1 MINVST
7 SNRTESTNW
16 FHSIEINT
24 DYRSSLVAM
33 MVLLSLI
40 LLFMLILLCLPKS
53 VQDTVIQWIT
63 RQTPDQSFNYIDVG
77 LYKTR
82 HSMYRKEV
90 YSLAMQT
97 NRRTKPSTTITS
109 PESKCLAQQIDASSN
124 NIIISNN
131 NVIDSDDKHNS
142 SIRDNKIRNDRSQ
155 ETETISLL
163 SPDGAQVNKPFIYHK
178 KPEVL
183 VTLVT
188 NETLPTES
196 EASPTTHCPV
206 NSTTSEQPTSWD
218 QFGMSCLNKNLPK
231 SYSLDEM
238 DHCDKS
244 THLVGGKSR
253 TTRITNFQSH
263 RFSDLSKNVTSVE
276 KLIDK

>member
-1 MINVST
+1 
-7 SNRTESTNW
+7 
-16 FHSIEINT
+16 
-24 DYRSSLVAM
+24 

-97 NRRTKPSTTITS
+97 NRKTKAGTTIIS
-109 PESKCLAQQIDASSN
+109 PGSKCLTQQIDTSSN

-131 NVIDSDDKHNS
+131 NVINTDDKHNV
-142 SIRDNKIRNDRSQ
+142 SIRNNKIGSDRSQ
-155 ETETISLL
+155 ATEMISLL
-163 SPDGAQVNKPFIYHK
+163 SPDGAQANKPFIYHK

-196 EASPTTHCPV
+196 EALPTTHCPV
-206 NSTTSEQPTSWD
+206 DSAASEQPTPWE
-218 QFGMSCLNKNLPK
+218 QFDMFRLNKNLPK
-231 SYSLDEM
+231 SHSLDEM

-244 THLVGGKSR
+244 TNLVGGKSR
-253 TTRITNFQSH
+253 TTRMTNFQSH
-263 RFSDLSKNVTSVE
+263 RLTDLSKNVTSVE
-276 KLIDK
+276 KLMDK